1 MSVLNKNYLK
11 NIEKR
16 VTASN
21 YKIINYK
28 NPKSTRTI
36 NYIKNTICNPGPMNI
51 LSFLGYGLLF
61 PN

>member
-1 MSVLNKNYLK
+1 MYVLNKNYLK

-36 NYIKNTICNPGPMNI
+36 NYIKNTICNPGPTENMWF
-51 LSFLGYGLLF
+51 SSV
-61 PN
+61 